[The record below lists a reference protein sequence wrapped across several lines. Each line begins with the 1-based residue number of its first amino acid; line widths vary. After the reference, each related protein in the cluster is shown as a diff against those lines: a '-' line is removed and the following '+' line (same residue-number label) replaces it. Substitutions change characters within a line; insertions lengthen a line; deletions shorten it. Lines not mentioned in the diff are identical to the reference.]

1 MWIED
6 LWRWAVG
13 QGLRVF
19 WVGGTVRDL
28 LLGRRPPDAD
38 VAVQVTGSAR
48 WADVVADFR
57 RMVSARGDSVVVLQA
72 EKRTYR
78 WVLKGP
84 GAEGPK
90 PSVLRPASDAHALS
104 RWVDVVFFE
113 GPIEDELARRDFTIN
128 AMAVEW
134 TAASLPRWEAGWS
147 GEAPGERDGMAEV
160 DVGTVIDPWGGR
172 SDLARGVLRVVRPE
186 NLWDDPVRIV
196 RAYRLAAQLG
206 FQIDPTTRQYL
217 ALEVPALTTVP
228 GERLHVEILKWL
240 MAPHA
245 DVWVQEADE
254 DGLWETLFPDVGPMK
269 GCEQGGYHHKDVWG
283 HTLEVVQA
291 VGRVLETLGSD
302 DRLRDLLRQA
312 RETPFAMGFPRYPFL
327 KLAALFHDV
336 GKPYVRSVRR
346 PGVYAFIGHAEA
358 GARIVEGLLERL
370 RLSHAARAWVR
381 WLVRHHMVPLE
392 AWKAMGPARA
402 AAYLLRRFG
411 PEAVWLAVLS
421 AADQFGKAGPR
432 MEARRRDEF
441 VDLARQ
447 VAERVF
453 WGSPEEWTF
462 PLRGADLVEGLG
474 LPPGPAVG
482 RLLERLRRDWERGRF
497 HTRAEGLAYAR
508 QIGPW
513 AGGPRKGD
521 G

>member
-1 MWIED
+1 MWVED

-38 VAVQVTGSAR
+38 VAVQVTEAAR
-48 WADVVADFR
+48 WADVVTDFQ

-72 EKRTYR
+72 EKHTYR
-78 WVLKGP
+78 WVLQ
-84 GAEGPK
+84 EGRGETC
-90 PSVLRPASDAHALS
+90 LASTSEPH

-113 GPIEDELARRDFTIN
+113 GSIEDELARRDFTIN
-128 AMAVEW
+128 AMAIEW
-134 TAASLPRWEAGWS
+134 TDRVMGHGSWLMEGAG
-147 GEAPGERDGMAEV
+147 APQKLSPDEP
-160 DVGTVIDPWGGR
+160 VIDPWGGR
-172 SDLARGVLRVVRPE
+172 SDLERGILRVVRPE
-186 NLWDDPVRIV
+186 NLWDDPIRIV

-206 FQIDPTTRQYL
+206 FEVDPGTRQYL
-217 ALEVPALTTVP
+217 ALELPALTTVP

-245 DVWVQEADE
+245 DVWIQAADE
-254 DGLWETLFPDVGPMK
+254 DGLWEALFPDVGPMK

-291 VGRVLETLGSD
+291 VGPVLETIGSD
-302 DRLRDLLRQA
+302 DRLRDLFRQA
-312 RETPFAMGFPRYPFL
+312 REVPFAIGFPRYPFL

-358 GARIVEGLLERL
+358 GARIVDGLLERL
-370 RLSHAARAWVR
+370 RLSHPARNWVR
-381 WLVRHHMVPLE
+381 WLVRYHMVPLA
-392 AWKAMGPARA
+392 AWKAMGPERA

-411 PEAVWLAVLS
+411 PEAVWLAVLA

-441 VDLARQ
+441 VVLARQ
-447 VAERVF
+447 VAERVL
-453 WGSPEEWTF
+453 WGSPEAWTF
-462 PLRGADLVEGLG
+462 PLRGADLVEVLG
-474 LPPGPAVG
+474 LTPGPALG

-497 HTRAEGLAYAR
+497 HTREEGLAYAR
-508 QIGPW
+508 RWQM
-513 AGGPRKGD
+513 AGGE
-521 G
+521 

>member
-1 MWIED
+1 MWMED

-28 LLGRRPPDAD
+28 LLGRKSPDAD
-38 VAVQVTGSAR
+38 VAVQIPEAAR
-48 WADVVADFR
+48 WADIIADFQ
-57 RMVSARGDSVVVLQA
+57 RMVAARGDSVVVLQA
-72 EKRTYR
+72 EKRAYR

-84 GAEGPK
+84 RAGGKGPN
-90 PSVLRPASDAHALS
+90 VLPPTPYARSTD

-113 GPIEDELARRDFTIN
+113 GPIGHELARRDFTIN
-128 AMAVEW
+128 AMAIEW
-134 TAASLPRWEAGWS
+134 TGPVLSHGSWLMGDDYEPSAIRPEA
-147 GEAPGERDGMAEV
+147 
-160 DVGTVIDPWGGR
+160 VIDPWGGR
-172 SDLARGVLRVVRPE
+172 SDLERGILRVVRPE

-206 FQIDPTTRQYL
+206 FQIEPTTRQYL
-217 ALEVPALTTVP
+217 ALEMPALTTVP

-245 DVWVQEADE
+245 DVWIQAADE
-254 DGLWETLFPDVGPMK
+254 DDLWETLFPDVGSMK

-291 VGRVLETLGSD
+291 VSWVVETLGSD
-302 DRLRDLLRQA
+302 DRLRDLVRQA
-312 RETPFAMGFPRYPFL
+312 RETPFAMDFPRYPFL
-327 KLAALFHDV
+327 KLAALLHDV

-346 PGVYAFIGHAEA
+346 PGIYAFIGHAEA
-358 GARIVEGLLERL
+358 GARIVDGLLERL
-370 RLSHAARAWVR
+370 RLSHLARDWVR
-381 WLVRHHMVPLE
+381 WLVRYHMVPLE
-392 AWKAMGPARA
+392 AWKAMGLGPS

-411 PEAVWLAVLS
+411 PEAPWLAILA

-441 VDLARQ
+441 VDLARR
-447 VAERVF
+447 VAERVL

-508 QIGPW
+508 RLNP
-513 AGGPRKGD
+513 
-521 G
+521 